1 MAQIPMRAQSNMD
14 KYRAFKV
21 ELKPMPAQIEKIE
34 QTMGVC
40 RFVFNLFISENQRR
54 RNEAIAQTPEGEK
67 PKATFMGGYEFSKWF
82 NNEWRAANPDKSW
95 VQDVSSK
102 AVKHSIMNADSAY
115 RKFLAGKAGFPKYK
129 RRYGKPVG
137 VYLPRNGKDLVVQR
151 HRAKIP
157 TIGWVR
163 FKEFGYVPY
172 NTVPVSVTISREAG
186 RYFAAFLFK
195 AASKAQMIQ
204 AEKSDGL
211 GVDMGINVQ
220 AAVSDGRM
228 YENIN
233 KTPRVKK
240 LKKRLKREQRKLS
253 RKLECNRKNLKTE
266 VEAATNTHTGT
277 SAHTPKG
284 TRPKAVAGTGSNV
297 AKQRRKLQKAHRRLT
312 CVRRDYLNKIA
323 AELVSKNPAFITIE
337 DLNVKGMMKNH
348 HLARSIAECEFYYFR
363 MVLTQKCHEYGIEL
377 RVVDRWYPS
386 SKTCSVCGAVKHD
399 LKLSDRAYECLV
411 CGTVNDRDYNA
422 AVNLKQCKKFAA
434 TA

>member
-1 MAQIPMRAQSNMD
+1 MRQANMD
-14 KYRAFKV
+14 PHEGYSKYRAFKV
-21 ELKPMPAQIEKIE
+21 ELKPTPEQIEKIE

-54 RNEAIAQTPEGEK
+54 RNEAIAQTQEGEK
-67 PKATFMGGYEFSKWF
+67 LKPTFMGGYEFSKWF

-95 VQDVSSK
+95 VRNVSSK
-102 AVKHSIMNADSAY
+102 AVKHSIMNADTAY
-115 RKFLAGKAGFPKYK
+115 RRFLSGKAGFPKYK

-157 TIGWVR
+157 TIGWMR
-163 FKEFGYVPY
+163 FKEFGYAPY
-172 NTVPVSVTISREAG
+172 DTIPVSVTISREAD
-186 RYFAAFLFK
+186 RYFASFLFK
-195 AASKAQMIQ
+195 AISKAQMVS
-204 AEKSDGL
+204 AVKNDGL

-240 LKKRLKREQRKLS
+240 LKKRLKHEQRKLS
-253 RKLECNRKNLKTE
+253 RKLENNKKKQKKE
-266 VEAATNTHTGT
+266 VESATKSNCTHM
-277 SAHTPKG
+277 
-284 TRPKAVAGTGSNV
+284 GTGSNV

-323 AELVSKNPAFITIE
+323 AELVSGNPAFITIE

-348 HLARSIAECEFYYFR
+348 HLARSIAECKFYYFR
-363 MVLTQKCHEYGIEL
+363 MVLTQKCHDYGIEL

-386 SKTCSVCGAVKHD
+386 SKTCSVCRAVKHD
-399 LKLSDRAYECLV
+399 LKLSDRAYECPV
-411 CGTVNDRDYNA
+411 CGAVYDRDYNA
-422 AVNLKQCKKFAA
+422 AVNLRKCNKFAVA
-434 TA
+434 